1 MKRTILLSFNVE
13 CPLTSQELA
22 KLKTAISE
30 TLVDM
35 EFNVSSEEIKCFEE
49 R

>member
-1 MKRTILLSFNVE
+1 MKRTVILSFDID
-13 CPLTSQELA
+13 CPLTFQELA
-22 KLKTAISE
+22 KLKIAMSE
-30 TLVDM
+30 TLADM